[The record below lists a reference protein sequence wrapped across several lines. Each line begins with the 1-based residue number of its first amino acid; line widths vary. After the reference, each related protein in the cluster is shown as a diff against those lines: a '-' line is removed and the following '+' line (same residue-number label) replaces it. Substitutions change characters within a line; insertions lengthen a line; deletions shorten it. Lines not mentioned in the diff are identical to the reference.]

1 MTFGYDLKTIKRSSD
16 TNLIVSKFLLASS
29 EDRSVQLINIYK
41 GVPISHNASVIKV
54 INDRLTLKFH
64 KNHTLCLNMEGR
76 TYIQSKLFLKPIKAR
91 VMTINTTEGYAILTD
106 LILSDPSFRKRQHL
120 RIALDYDES
129 TVVSICAPDCNVKL
143 FGKLKDISTHGVGVI
158 VIAVEDIISK
168 SFSQASQV
176 QIQFYLPF
184 THPEEATEIKVP
196 GEIRYIDRDQEN
208 FKLGIQTFPDP
219 DTETRIEKFI
229 TQRKT
234 EILEEVEKYST
245 TLSLGEWWFPS

>member
-1 MTFGYDLKTIKRSSD
+1 
-16 TNLIVSKFLLASS
+16 
-29 EDRSVQLINIYK
+29 
-41 GVPISHNASVIKV
+41 
-54 INDRLTLKFH
+54 
-64 KNHTLCLNMEGR
+64 
-76 TYIQSKLFLKPIKAR
+76 
-91 VMTINTTEGYAILTD
+91 MTINTTEGYAILTD
-106 LILSDPSFRKRQHL
+106 LIFSDPSFRKRQHL
-120 RIALDYDES
+120 RVDLAYDES

-143 FGKLKDISTHGVGVI
+143 FGKLNDISIHGVGVI
-158 VIAVEDIISK
+158 VIAVEDLISK

-184 THPEEATEIKVP
+184 THPEEAPEIKMP

-229 TQRKT
+229 IQRKT
-234 EILEEVEKYST
+234 EILKEVEKYST